1 MMNYQVTG
9 TALERYLSE
18 RGIAADDFCKQ
29 MRLAVKTYD
38 KIVRGEKVSLVK
50 LFVLAHKIG
59 LSLNDFLA

>member
-9 TALERYLSE
+9 AKLEHYLSE

-29 MRLAVKTYD
+29 MHLNVAVYD
-38 KIVRGEKVSLVK
+38 KIVRGEKVGLVK

-59 LSLNDFLA
+59 LTLNDFLA